1 MVGMTLRRLRGSE
14 AVRQLTRQIR
24 PHPEQFIQP
33 HFVVEGLT
41 RREPAPGLAGV
52 YRETPDSLLE
62 QLEVDARRGVD
73 KILLFGVPREKR
85 ERDFQGEFVA
95 QQLDSIKRAFGD
107 DIWCAVDVCL
117 CSATTHGHCGVLDAQ
132 GERVDN
138 RGTVAELAGLA
149 LAFAESGAD
158 CVAPSDMMDGRVG
171 TIRQRLDQ
179 AGYEHTVLM
188 SYASKFKSSFYGP
201 FREAAESAPRATN
214 GPLSDRASYQLDP
227 ARPDDALM
235 SARRDADEGAD
246 ILMVKPGLP
255 YLDILSRLSSELS
268 LPLAVYETSG
278 EFAAMGL
285 LAETGLADQA
295 AARREIWTAF
305 VRAGASMIISYGA
318 RDAVAWLQ

>member
-1 MVGMTLRRLRGSE
+1 MTLRRLRGSA

-41 RREPAPGLAGV
+41 GREPAPGLPGV
-52 YRETPDSLLE
+52 FRETADSLLE
-62 QLEVDARRGVD
+62 QLEVDLRRGVD
-73 KILLFGVPREKR
+73 KVLLFGVPRDKR
-85 ERDFQGEFVA
+85 ESDFSAEFVA
-95 QQLDSIKRAFGD
+95 QQLHSIKRAFGD

-117 CSATTHGHCGVLDAQ
+117 CSATTHGHCGVLDAED
-132 GERVDN
+132 ERVDN
-138 RGTVAELAGLA
+138 KGTVTELARLA
-149 LAFAESGAD
+149 LAFAEAGAD

-171 TIRQRLDQ
+171 AIRQRLDQ

-201 FREAAESAPRATN
+201 FREAAESAPRATH

-227 ARPDDALM
+227 GRPDDALL

-255 YLDILSRLSSELS
+255 YLDILSRLAATLT
-268 LPLAVYETSG
+268 LPFAVYETSG
-278 EFAAMGL
+278 ECAAMAL
-285 LAETGLADQA
+285 LAEAGLTDRADAQ
-295 AARREIWTAF
+295 REIWTAF
-305 VRAGASMIISYGA
+305 VRAGAAMIISYSA
-318 RDAVAWLQ
+318 RDAAAWLS